1 MTWIRKSYNL
11 YEKENTAMF
20 VLGIHT
26 VRFAFL
32 HTTKD
37 DSSCGI
43 TLTSDVK
50 RSNDGSFTT
59 CADEFRLMGEYVDGA
74 TTCGDANEGASKYGE
89 NYGYATNEELC
100 EREEEH

>member
-20 VLGIHT
+20 VLGIDT
-26 VRFAFL
+26 VR
-32 HTTKD
+32 
-37 DSSCGI
+37 
-43 TLTSDVK
+43 
-50 RSNDGSFTT
+50 RSTDGSFTT

-74 TTCGDANEGASKYGE
+74 TTCGEANEGASKYWE
-89 NYGYATNEELC
+89 NYGSAATDEELC